1 MSNNVENIIPVKQ
14 LLMKIYIDCIVEQL
28 LVHCYMFVLSHSLAR
43 GSPFIPHENRSDL
56 LQVVNSEFVRCDAIP
71 ELLNSLYLFFVGRCH
86 DSEEN
91 VLRF

>member
-1 MSNNVENIIPVKQ
+1 M
-14 LLMKIYIDCIVEQL
+14 
-28 LVHCYMFVLSHSLAR
+28 
-43 GSPFIPHENRSDL
+43 PHENRSDL

-71 ELLNSLYLFFVGRCH
+71 ELLNSLYLFFVGRYH